1 MNKHNWSILSVIVIA
16 AMILTACAP
25 AATAVPTQP
34 PATAAP
40 TQAAPTAMP
49 ATAMPTTAAPTA
61 MPAATTAPT
70 AMPAATT
77 ASTAA
82 PSGAIDCMGAKQGDT
97 LTMFYQWSGQE
108 EAKLNQILKPLV
120 DACGIVLKPTAT
132 RDPAVLD
139 TQVKGGTPPDVAFW
153 QITQAIQYQS
163 QLIAMDTLG
172 GHKENYAQYFLDQGT
187 VGGKWLGLPVK
198 LDVKS
203 IIWYSPAVFKT
214 KGYTVPTTWDEL
226 NTLVEKMVADGNVP
240 WSTGFESGAATGWTG
255 ADFIED
261 ILLVQQ
267 GPQYISDIIT
277 GKVPYNDPGVKAAYQ
292 TYSKWATDPK
302 YAIGGAQG
310 TLSTNFNTAI
320 DKVFSDPPEA
330 LMVKQSGFA
339 SGEVLT
345 KYPSL
350 VYGTDFDFFGVPGAK
365 GLQAGYDWMLA
376 FKDTPAVRA
385 LVTYLTSTTGGVNWA
400 KASFDLTPNKAG
412 SGQYTDPA
420 LVKKDAFLASA
431 TGVVP
436 SMGDVIPGGFGTAQW
451 TAIVNVVN
459 GKNLDTELANA
470 AKAQAD
476 ALKK

>member
-1 MNKHNWSILSVIVIA
+1 MNKHNWSIFSIIVIA

-25 AATAVPTQP
+25 AATA
-34 PATAAP
+34 AP
-40 TQAAPTAMP
+40 TTAPTAP
-49 ATAMPTTAAPTA
+49 
-61 MPAATTAPT
+61 PAATTAPT
-70 AMPAATT
+70 T
-77 ASTAA
+77 APT
-82 PSGAIDCMGAKQGDT
+82 GAIDCMGAKSGDT

-108 EAKLNQILKPLV
+108 EAKLNTILKPLV

-139 TQVKGGTPPDVAFW
+139 TQVKGGTPPDIAFW
-153 QITQAIQYQS
+153 NITQAIQYQS
-163 QLIAMDTLG
+163 QLIPMDTLG

-187 VGGKWLGLPVK
+187 VGGKWLALPVK
-198 LDVKS
+198 LDVKT
-203 IIWYSPAVFKT
+203 IIWYSPAVFKA

-226 NTLVEKMVADGNVP
+226 NTLVEKMKADGNVP
-240 WSTGFESGAATGWTG
+240 WSTGFESGAATGWNG
-255 ADFIED
+255 ADWIED
-261 ILLVQQ
+261 IMLVQQ
-267 GPQYISDIIT
+267 GPQYVLDIIS

-292 TYSKWATDPK
+292 AYGKWATDPK
-302 YAIGGAQG
+302 YDIGGAQG

-339 SGEVLT
+339 SGEILT

-350 VYGTDFDFFGVPGAK
+350 VYGTDFDFFGFPGAK

-385 LVTYLTSTTGGVNWA
+385 LVTYLTSTAGGVNWA

-412 SGQYTDPA
+412 AGQYTDPA
-420 LVKKDAFLASA
+420 LIKKDQFLANA

-436 SMGDVIPGGFGTAQW
+436 SIGDVIPGGFGTAQW
-451 TAIVNVVN
+451 TAIVDFVN
-459 GKNLDTELANA
+459 GKDLDTELATV